1 MTKDIPN
8 ITLTV
13 NYPEEL
19 PENLFR
25 FYDSLTRKER
35 VISLSPIGGG
45 LVLATTEGED
55 TGLFRKDLIPKDLNL
70 KEGKTYLSYEKHS
83 PLFIRMPGKIKVIA
97 PCEVKG
103 DMIA

>member
-1 MTKDIPN
+1 MIKDIPN

-25 FYDSLTRKER
+25 FYDSLTRNSR
-35 VISLSPIGGG
+35 VISLCSFGGG
-45 LVLATTEGED
+45 FVQATTKEGD
-55 TGLFRKDLIPKDLNL
+55 TGLFRKDLIPD
-70 KEGKTYLSYEKHS
+70 EGKMYLSYEKHS

-103 DMIA
+103 GIRA

>member
-1 MTKDIPN
+1 MIKDIPN

-55 TGLFRKDLIPKDLNL
+55 TGLFRKDLIPKDLKL
-70 KEGKTYLSYEKHS
+70 KEVKMYLSYEKHS
-83 PLFIRMPGKIKVIA
+83 PLFVVMKGKIKVIA

-103 DMIA
+103 GIRA

>member
-19 PENLFR
+19 PENLFK
-25 FYDSLTRKER
+25 FYDGLTRNER

-45 LVLATTEGED
+45 LVLATTKDGD
-55 TGLFRKDLIPKDLNL
+55 TGLFRKDLIPK
-70 KEGKTYLSYEKHS
+70 EGKMYLSYEKHS
-83 PLFIRMPGKIKVIA
+83 PLFVVMRGKIRVIA

-103 DMIA
+103 VE

>member
-19 PENLFR
+19 PENLFK
-25 FYDSLTRKER
+25 FYDSLTRNER

-45 LVLATTEGED
+45 LVLATTKDGD
-55 TGLFRKDLIPKDLNL
+55 TGLFRKDLIPK
-70 KEGKTYLSYEKHS
+70 EGKMYLSYEKHS
-83 PLFIRMPGKIKVIA
+83 PLFVVMRGKIRVIA

-103 DMIA
+103 V

>member
-1 MTKDIPN
+1 MTYKKDISD

-45 LVLATTEGED
+45 LVLATTKDGD
-55 TGLFRKDLIPKDLNL
+55 TGLFRKDLIPK
-70 KEGKTYLSYEKHS
+70 EGKMYLSYEKHS
-83 PLFIRMPGKIKVIA
+83 PLFVVMRGKIMVIA

-103 DMIA
+103 V